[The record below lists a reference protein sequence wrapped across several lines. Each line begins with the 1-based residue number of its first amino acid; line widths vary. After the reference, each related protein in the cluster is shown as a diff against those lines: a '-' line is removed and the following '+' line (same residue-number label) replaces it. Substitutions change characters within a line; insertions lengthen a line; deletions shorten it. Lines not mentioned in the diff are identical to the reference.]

1 MSGQILSFLLDTT
14 LGLFSLALL
23 LRFYMQLLRTPY
35 GNPLSRFLI
44 TITDF
49 VVRPARKIIPGLY
62 GMDLA
67 TLLLAW
73 IVQCLLLTGLHLLQN
88 LPPGMTAPLPFAGI
102 GLLALTEL
110 IKTTLH
116 IVMAAIIIQAIL
128 SWVNPQS
135 PVAPVLHSIAEP
147 FLGTVRKRIPPIANV
162 DLSPLFVLVAIQIL
176 LMVVTGLQRH
186 LSTLA

>member
-1 MSGQILSFLLDTT
+1 MPGQILSFLLDTV

-44 TITDF
+44 AVTDF
-49 VVRPARKIIPGLY
+49 IVRPARKIIPGLY

-73 IVQCLLLTGLHLLQN
+73 LVQCLLLTGLHLLQN
-88 LPPGMTAPLPFAGI
+88 LPGTTMPLPLASI

-110 IKTTLH
+110 VKTSLH

-128 SWVNPQS
+128 SWVNPHS
-135 PVAPVLHSIAEP
+135 PVAPALSSFTEP
-147 FLGTVRKRIPPIANV
+147 FLGIVRKRIPPIAHI
-162 DLSPLFVLVAIQIL
+162 DLSPLVVLVVIQIL
-176 LMVVTGLQRH
+176 LMVVTGLQH
-186 LSTLA
+186 QLSILS